1 MWVIKP
7 VMEGRSPADLA
18 MDRYA
23 AGEDGAFAEVYDA
36 IGPRVYGFLLR
47 KTRDAGIAEDVL
59 QQTMLRIHE
68 HRGTFEVGAHVVPW
82 AIAIASRLAVDAHR
96 RRRKEALSATDH
108 EPDATSPDP
117 DAEAYAVAAET
128 AKKIRAELDKIPE
141 NQRVAFEL
149 IKQEGLPVAQAAAVL
164 GISVSAVK
172 LRAFRAYEAL
182 RKVLGDAIG
191 GEP

>member
-1 MWVIKP
+1 
-7 VMEGRSPADLA
+7 MEGRSAADIA

-23 AGEDGAFAEVYDA
+23 AGDDGAFGDLYDA
-36 IGPRVYGFLLR
+36 IGPRVYGYLLR
-47 KTRDAGIAEDVL
+47 KTRDAGVAEDVL

-68 HRGTFEVGAHVVPW
+68 HRGSFEEGAHVLPW

-96 RRRKEALSATDH
+96 RRRKEALAPTDA
-108 EPDATSPDP
+108 EADATSPDP
-117 DAEAYAVAAET
+117 DAEAYAVAGET
-128 AKKIRAELDKIPE
+128 AKKIRAALDALPE

-191 GEP
+191 GDPT

>member
-1 MWVIKP
+1 
-7 VMEGRSPADLA
+7 MEGRSPADVA

-23 AGEDGAFAEVYDA
+23 AGEDAAFADLYDA
-36 IGPRVYGFLLR
+36 IGPRVYGYLLR

-68 HRGTFEVGAHVVPW
+68 HRGDFETGAHVLPW

-96 RRRKEALSATDH
+96 RRRKEALAATET
-108 EPDATSPDP
+108 EPDQASPDP
-117 DAEAYAVAAET
+117 DAEAYAVAGET
-128 AKKIRAELDKIPE
+128 AKKIREVLDKLPE

-149 IKQEGLPVAQAAAVL
+149 IKQEGLPVAEAAAVL

-182 RKVLGDAIG
+182 RAVLGDAIG
-191 GEP
+191 GAP

>member
-1 MWVIKP
+1 
-7 VMEGRSPADLA
+7 

-23 AGEDGAFAEVYDA
+23 SGDDAAFADVYDGIA
-36 IGPRVYGFLLR
+36 PRVYGYLLR
-47 KTRDAGIAEDVL
+47 KTRDAAVAEDVL
-59 QQTMLRIHE
+59 QLTMLRIHRS
-68 HRGTFEVGAHVVPW
+68 RGSFEPGAHVLPW
-82 AIAIASRLAVDAHR
+82 AIAIASRLAVDTHR
-96 RRRKEALSATDH
+96 RRRKEALSKSED
-108 EPDATSPDP
+108 EPDTTSPDP

-128 AKKIRAELDKIPE
+128 ARRIRAELDKLPE

-182 RKVLGDAIG
+182 RNALGDVIG

>member
-1 MWVIKP
+1 
-7 VMEGRSPADLA
+7 MEGRSPADVA

-23 AGEDGAFAEVYDA
+23 AGEDAAFGDLYDA
-36 IGPRVYGFLLR
+36 LGPRVYGFLLR
-47 KTRDAGIAEDVL
+47 KTRDAGVAEDVL

-68 HRGTFEVGAHVVPW
+68 HRGTFEKGAHVVPW

-96 RRRKEALSATDH
+96 RRRKEALSATDQ
-108 EPDATSPDP
+108 EPDVTSLDA

-128 AKKIRAELDKIPE
+128 AKKIRTELEKLPE

-149 IKQEGLPVAQAAAVL
+149 IKQEGLPVAEAAAVL

-172 LRAFRAYEAL
+172 LRAHRAYEAL
-182 RKVLGDAIG
+182 RKMLGDAIG